1 MNGCRLNIYNP
12 PITSQRVMKLSI
24 RILIILVTLDSSCKE
39 EEDYVC
45 SVKNPIEDLPWLA
58 DDIKILNQGS
68 FSQYFYVSW
77 AIYESNTVFIY
88 GDCCPNCNTITP
100 VYDCSGNNIGVIG
113 DGDEDI
119 PLSIRD
125 NEIIIWRAD
134 NFACSI

>member
-1 MNGCRLNIYNP
+1 
-12 PITSQRVMKLSI
+12 MKLSI

-39 EEDYVC
+39 EEDC

>member
-1 MNGCRLNIYNP
+1 
-12 PITSQRVMKLSI
+12 MKISTWTFI
-24 RILIILVTLDSSCKE
+24 ILIALNFSCKE

-45 SVKNPIEDLPWLA
+45 SVKNPIKDLTWLA

-68 FSQYFYVSW
+68 LSQYFYVSW
-77 AIYESNTVFIY
+77 AIYESNPVFIY
-88 GDCCPNCNTITP
+88 GNCCPNCNTITP